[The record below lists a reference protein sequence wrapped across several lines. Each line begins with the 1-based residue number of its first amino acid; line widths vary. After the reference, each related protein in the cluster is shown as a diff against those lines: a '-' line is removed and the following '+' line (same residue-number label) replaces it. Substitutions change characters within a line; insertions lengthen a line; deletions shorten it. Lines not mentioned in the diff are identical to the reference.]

1 MRRPPPKKS
10 YKNFLNLKKKKK
22 IFESFTFGSI
32 WQAHPETRGWD
43 ISSFL
48 DLKIL
53 GFYKSFKDY
62 VL

>member
-1 MRRPPPKKS
+1 M
-10 YKNFLNLKKKKK
+10 
-22 IFESFTFGSI
+22 FESFTFGPI

-48 DLKIL
+48 DLKIS